1 MTVLITLTE
10 AGLDTG
16 PFNLFS
22 DANGYTTAFALGITK
37 SALLDGYPSDV
48 VPNGTAVIRVRSV
61 NSLCN
66 NYVDLAIPGV
76 TTTTTTTVAFSNE
89 LSLNLGL
96 CEDVFFPN
104 YTYYVS
110 QTIPNVVLQNGDIAY
125 SDPGFIAPVDGLGLT
140 FTGFFN
146 SIKYQ
151 FAINNVGVISSVIAC
166 PIPTT
171 TTTTTATPTTTT
183 TTTV

>member
-22 DANGYTTAFALGITK
+22 DADGYTTAFALGITK

-66 NYVDLAIPGV
+66 NYVDLAISGI

-89 LSLNLGL
+89 ISFSLGACSDNL
-96 CEDVFFPN
+96 FPDIS
-104 YTYYVS
+104 YYIS
-110 QTIPNVVLQNGDIAY
+110 QTIQNVVLQNGDIAY
-125 SDPGFIAPVDGLGLT
+125 YEAGFITPVDGLGLT
-140 FTGFFN
+140 YRGFFN
-146 SIKYQ
+146 FIKYQ
-151 FAINNVGVISSVIAC
+151 FVINSVGVLSSVIAC

-171 TTTTTATPTTTT
+171 TTTTT
-183 TTTV
+183 V

>member
-22 DANGYTTAFALGITK
+22 DADGYTTAFALSITK
-37 SALLDGYPSDV
+37 LALLDGYPSDV
-48 VPNGTAVIRVRSV
+48 VPSGTAVIRVRSV

-66 NYVDLAIPGV
+66 NYVDLAISGI

-89 LSLNLGL
+89 ISLSLGL
-96 CEDVFFPN
+96 CEDVFLPDYN
-104 YTYYVS
+104 YYVS
-110 QTIPNVVLQNGDIAY
+110 QTIPNVVLQDGDIVY
-125 SDPGFIAPVDGLGLT
+125 FEPGFINPIDGDGLT
-140 FTGFFN
+140 FKGFFN
-146 SIKYQ
+146 FIKYQ
-151 FAINNVGVISSVIAC
+151 FVIDNVGVLSSVIAC